1 VSSQPGR
8 IRVLFMIDHAGTP
21 GGAERFVAGL
31 AAHMPPDRVQAYVC
45 STRHGDP
52 DAAAELEAA
61 GVPHLNL
68 GRRSKW
74 HVHRLLTLVRLIRRE
89 RFDVIHAHKFGSNLW
104 GCLIGRVCR
113 VPVVIAHEHN
123 WSYSGNRLRVWIDRR
138 VIGRLATRIV
148 AVSETSRRQMVELE
162 RIAAAK
168 TIVMPTGYVPHRGLH
183 NGDIRSELGLAGDVP
198 VIAVAAGFRPEKALE
213 VMLDA
218 HARVRDRVSNAQLVI
233 AGDGPLRGELEQQSE
248 RLGTTQSVHFLGVR
262 RDVDSILRS
271 ATVGAMSS
279 DWEGMPLFVFECMAA
294 RIPLVATAVGGL
306 TEIVQDGSNGL
317 LVPPRDPEALG
328 SALTTV
334 LSDPVLAGRLA
345 ETASK
350 RLREYEIDYVAA
362 RFADLYG
369 ELLTE
374 ARRR

>member
-1 VSSQPGR
+1 
-8 IRVLFMIDHAGTP
+8 
-21 GGAERFVAGL
+21 
-31 AAHMPPDRVQAYVC
+31 
-45 STRHGDP
+45 
-52 DAAAELEAA
+52 
-61 GVPHLNL
+61 
-68 GRRSKW
+68 
-74 HVHRLLTLVRLIRRE
+74 
-89 RFDVIHAHKFGSNLW
+89 
-104 GCLIGRVCR
+104 
-113 VPVVIAHEHN
+113 
-123 WSYSGNRLRVWIDRR
+123 
-138 VIGRLATRIV
+138 
-148 AVSETSRRQMVELE
+148 
-162 RIAAAK
+162 
-168 TIVMPTGYVPHRGLH
+168 
-183 NGDIRSELGLAGDVP
+183 
-198 VIAVAAGFRPEKALE
+198 
-213 VMLDA
+213 
-218 HARVRDRVSNAQLVI
+218 VI

-362 RFADLYG
+362 RFADLYE